1 MSFAGTVQ
9 AMITSIKNNARDR
22 KTLYDSKDLYILKSN
37 DGFEELLKKHATP
50 EQLNEIRSK
59 LKRRN
64 RINKIIAILV
74 CLLMFTGSVFIV
86 YRIMF

>member
-22 KTLYDSKDLYILKSN
+22 KTLYDNKDLFWLKSDN
-37 DGFEELLKKHATP
+37 GFEELLKKQATP

-59 LKRRN
+59 LERRN